1 MEGEAGCEVCWP
13 QTQETGGE
21 RRENGTE
28 ARVVASRL
36 FAGPGQYPPEEFA
49 AYGILAFR
57 SRASSHDR
65 ARHLMICEAY
75 AASLPRASELD
86 IDIADQMAT
95 VWPVDADRSS
105 DELNRMPG
113 TGMCEIAVDHYGL
126 AMALQALKDA
136 ELAGM
141 VASGIGPF
149 LLAWSPSGD
158 KGKADALVLV
168 TDLSGVTTFRQ
179 AQELLL
185 QWSRDIE
192 GDPSLWRNG
201 WDLERVRLKVR
212 LWVDDY
218 GPRIMALFGAED

>member
-1 MEGEAGCEVCWP
+1 
-13 QTQETGGE
+13 
-21 RRENGTE
+21 
-28 ARVVASRL
+28 
-36 FAGPGQYPPEEFA
+36 
-49 AYGILAFR
+49 
-57 SRASSHDR
+57 
-65 ARHLMICEAY
+65 
-75 AASLPRASELD
+75 
-86 IDIADQMAT
+86 MAT

-126 AMALQALKDA
+126 ATALQALKDA

-149 LLAWSPSGD
+149 LLAWSPSDD

-185 QWSRDIE
+185 RWSRDIE
-192 GDPSLWRNG
+192 ADPSLWRNG